1 MSQEVSLFILMEKQK
16 CEADPKSH
24 VKDQSV
30 TKEKLIHFLHC
41 SNELLVLLIIN
52 MTGHKIKE
60 LRNIEA

>member
-1 MSQEVSLFILMEKQK
+1 MEKQK

-30 TKEKLIHFLHC
+30 TNEKLIHFLQC